1 VRTAK
6 AALTA
11 LLTLLAVGCTSDKI
25 PSHELTEHLVL
36 KQVLLA
42 SNSSA
47 NLPLIVSAGNKH
59 DLDALDAMEADG
71 RLVLLPPE
79 TVIECHHDSTTDPR
93 AIEAASV
100 LSGKLIGRQFYV
112 YRDAAD
118 FSKDTVDTAIKK
130 YAPKTN
136 DEMWIRMGGGL
147 IELEKQAR
155 EIERLQERAK
165 KVLPK

>member
-1 VRTAK
+1 
-6 AALTA
+6 
-11 LLTLLAVGCTSDKI
+11 
-25 PSHELTEHLVL
+25 
-36 KQVLLA
+36 
-42 SNSSA
+42 
-47 NLPLIVSAGNKH
+47 
-59 DLDALDAMEADG
+59 
-71 RLVLLPPE
+71 
-79 TVIECHHDSTTDPR
+79 
-93 AIEAASV
+93 V